1 MRTFALSICVVAA
14 CGNSSSPPD
23 HPVDA
28 PNTKLDGGITTGNAY
43 DQDGPTP
50 YTVETHQLN
59 AGGSAF
65 NVTLYMPSTSGPHPI
80 VSISAGTSQT
90 AAAYAPHAKRLASY
104 GIAAIIADDPGVL
117 TNTSDVLPNSIY
129 VVDTYLPSLG
139 AAVDLTRVGLS
150 GHSRGGA
157 VSLLTAQ
164 HLPGKVKAWFGL
176 DPVDNEFGQAP
187 REYARTKMSMMTIPT
202 AFIGGSVVGNCA
214 PVADSYQLLY
224 PKAAPPSVLIV
235 GIGAEHTQFESQ
247 DACSACSICTP
258 AGTADATVVLAYT
271 VRYMTAFFARELNAD
286 TSVGAAF
293 EGAGASEDIA
303 ASRVT
308 IMSK

>member
-1 MRTFALSICVVAA
+1 MRRLVFWVVVVAA
-14 CGNSSSPPD
+14 CGNSSNPAD
-23 HPVDA
+23 DPVDA
-28 PNTKLDGGITTGNAY
+28 PSIDSTITTGGAY
-43 DQDGPTP
+43 DQDGPTS
-50 YTVETHQLN
+50 YTVETHQLD
-59 AGGSAF
+59 AGASPF
-65 NVTLYMPSTSGPHPI
+65 NVTVYMPSTPGPHPV

-129 VVDTYLPSLG
+129 VVETYLPSLG
-139 AAVDLTRVGLS
+139 AAVDLTKVGLS

-164 HLPGKVKAWFGL
+164 HLSGKIKAWFGL

-187 REYARTKMSMMTIPT
+187 REYARTKMSTMTIPT

-214 PVADSYQLLY
+214 PAADSYQLLY
-224 PKAAPPSVLIV
+224 PRAPSPSVLIV
-235 GIGAEHTQFESQ
+235 GIGAGHTQFESQ
-247 DACSACSICTP
+247 DACTACSICTP
-258 AGTADATVVLAYT
+258 NGTADSAVVLAYT
-271 VRYMTAFFARELNAD
+271 IRYMTAFFGRELNGD
-286 TSVGAAF
+286 TTVGAAF
-293 EGAGASEDIA
+293 QGAGASEDIA
-303 ASRVT
+303 AMRVT